1 MSNVMPQLKTLRS
14 KVAIQ
19 LCILLCMPLGMLAIL
34 GSSAGSFQDF
44 IYLFSKE
51 SQAKNLVV
59 FLCVVF
65 ATLSLSIFLL
75 FTPLQL
81 NKAFRF
87 ALLGVILLLTLFS
100 LFHGFLPA
108 LASVF
113 LIYYA
118 FRWYREV

>member
-1 MSNVMPQLKTLRS
+1 
-14 KVAIQ
+14 
-19 LCILLCMPLGMLAIL
+19 MPLGMLAIL

-65 ATLSLSIFLL
+65 AALSLSIFLL